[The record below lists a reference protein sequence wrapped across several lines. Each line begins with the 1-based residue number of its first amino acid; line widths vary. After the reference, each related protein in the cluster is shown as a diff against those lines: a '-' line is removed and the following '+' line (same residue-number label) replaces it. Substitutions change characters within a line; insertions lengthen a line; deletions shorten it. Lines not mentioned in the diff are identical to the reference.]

1 VNIVI
6 CPFSPAL
13 FREPALHRAVTTHT
27 IGLANAL
34 AAIPGLAVRVLYPKL
49 ADLSLFS
56 GRVQIVPLDIP
67 RILQQWSNAPSW
79 ALSWNLFVLSNVYRL
94 RHQRPLDVVYL
105 RFSPSFI
112 GPSLLVKVL
121 LRSSLVVFEINT
133 PAMVSTVNR
142 GVMLHWFSIAVD
154 RLALAACHAAFVVS
168 EELRTIM
175 VQQHG
180 RWAETKLFVNMNGVD
195 QDRFRPIHNSQAIDA
210 YRESLGFAGDEFVV
224 GYAGRALPHHRLDV
238 LAKVLGEVSDPPL
251 RLVVAGDIGSFSDY
265 EGEKLG
271 SGRVFLLG
279 RIPHEHV
286 PLFLNACDI
295 LVLPHGPSYR
305 GMLHQSPIKLFEYMA
320 VGKPVVA
327 SQIGQIE
334 RVITHNENGLLFD
347 WDDDAQLKECIVRLT
362 KDSQLRMRLGR
373 AARDTVIN
381 NYTWDHN
388 ASRVLALVR
397 ELRSD

>member
-13 FREPALHRAVTTHT
+13 FREPAVHRAVTTHT

-34 AAIPGLAVRVLYPKL
+34 AATPGLQVRVLYPNL

-56 GRVQIVPLDIP
+56 SRVQIVPLDVP
-67 RILQQWSNAPSW
+67 RILQQRSNGPSW
-79 ALSWNLFVLSNVYRL
+79 ALSWNLFVLSNLYRL
-94 RHQRPLDVVYL
+94 RRQAPVDVLYV
-105 RFSPSFI
+105 RFSSSLI
-112 GPSLLVKVL
+112 GPSLLFKVFL
-121 LRSSLVVFEINT
+121 QSSLVVFEINT
-133 PAMVSTVNR
+133 AAVISAASR
-142 GVMLHWFSIAVD
+142 GMLLRWSGRAID
-154 RLALAACHAAFVVS
+154 ELALAACHAAFVVS

-175 VQQHG
+175 IQRYG
-180 RWAETKLFVNMNGVD
+180 MRAEKKLSVNMNGVD
-195 QDRFRPIHNSQAIDA
+195 QDRFRPIQNSEAIDA
-210 YRESLGFAGDEFVV
+210 YRKSLGLVSDECIV
-224 GYAGRALPHHRLDV
+224 GYAGRALPHHRLEV
-238 LAKVLGEVSDPPL
+238 LARVVGEVSDPSL
-251 RLVVAGDIGSFSDY
+251 RLVVAGDIESVSDY
-265 EGEKLG
+265 EVEKVG
-271 SGRVFLLG
+271 RGRVFLLG

-320 VGKPVVA
+320 VGKPLVA
-327 SQIGQIE
+327 SRIGQIE

-347 WDDDAQLKECIVRLT
+347 WDEEAQLKESIVRLAE
-362 KDSQLRMRLGR
+362 DRELRMRLGR

-388 ASRVLALVR
+388 ASRVLAVVR
-397 ELRSD
+397 ELRSH